1 MKPIEQQLIEWAQR
15 SELRIEA
22 VMKTALQDMTGDMQT
37 PTAQGGRMP
46 VLTGFLRNSAGA
58 ALNEVPA
65 GGSANAVPVVINR
78 LKIGDQFVFGWAANY
93 AKYMNNRYGFL
104 DLPVQDFRSYVFRAI
119 QKVKE

>member
-1 MKPIEQQLIEWAQR
+1 MKPIEQQLLEWAQK

-37 PTAQGGRMP
+37 PTAKGGRMP
-46 VLTGFLRNSAGA
+46 VLTGFLRNSAGSA
-58 ALNEVPA
+58 INEVPA
-65 GGSANAVPVVINR
+65 GGSADAVPVVINR

-93 AKYMNNRYGFL
+93 GKYMNNRYGFL